1 MFIDFFIP
9 VTQSFDMVPLD
20 KDVLY
25 GSNHSL
31 KCLSTGIPQPFTEWK
46 FKPKN
51 ENKLL
56 NISELLSQNIFF
68 DKQEKEVLHIVN
80 ARLQES
86 GEYICMSYSPGLIVN
101 VSAAINVYGKKLC
114 DI

>member
-1 MFIDFFIP
+1 
-9 VTQSFDMVPLD
+9 MVPPD

-31 KCLSTGIPQPFTEWK
+31 KCSSTGVPQPVTEWK

-51 ENKLL
+51 ENTLL
-56 NISELLSQNIFF
+56 NISEILSKNIFF
-68 DKQEKEVLHIVN
+68 DKQEEVLYIVN
-80 ARLQES
+80 GRLQES

-101 VSAAINVYGKKLC
+101 VSALINFYGKKLC
-114 DI
+114 EV

>member
-1 MFIDFFIP
+1 
-9 VTQSFDMVPLD
+9 MVPLD

-86 GEYICMSYSPGLIVN
+86 GQYICMSYSPGLIVN